1 MKNVASHITVI
12 YIKKIKFLMEAE
24 LPNDKFEAYEHPNN
38 GEELER
44 KLYGNDKIKETLS
57 KKKARTENSQTE
69 KVNKSVLKKINKE
82 INPKR
87 KQKVTAVKNKK
98 KNSSNKKI
106 FFITKNK
113 KRARTPIKAKHPFI
127 VSRVEDIEKVQI
139 KRNKKFKNDTESDTT
154 EATDLDDFPEKYDN
168 SNLLNDYNILDEMER
183 DEKIGKEGL
192 LGLQEILFNGDK
204 PEEERGQEMLD
215 SIYISF
221 YHSTQACTILLKEN

>member
-1 MKNVASHITVI
+1 
-12 YIKKIKFLMEAE
+12 MEVE

-57 KKKARTENSQTE
+57 KKKAHTQNSQTE
-69 KVNKSVLKKINKE
+69 KVNKSVLKKITNKE
-82 INPKR
+82 INSKR

-168 SNLLNDYNILDEMER
+168 SNLLNEDNIFDEMER

-221 YHSTQACTILLKEN
+221 YRSTQACTILLKEN

>member
-1 MKNVASHITVI
+1 
-12 YIKKIKFLMEAE
+12 MEAE
-24 LPNDKFEAYEHPNN
+24 LPNAKFDAYEHPND
-38 GEELER
+38 GVELER

-69 KVNKSVLKKINKE
+69 KVNKSVQKKINKE

-168 SNLLNDYNILDEMER
+168 SNLLNEDNIFDEMER

>member
-1 MKNVASHITVI
+1 
-12 YIKKIKFLMEAE
+12 MEAE

-69 KVNKSVLKKINKE
+69 KVNKSVLKKITNKE
-82 INPKR
+82 INSKR

-139 KRNKKFKNDTESDTT
+139 KRNKKFKNDSESDTT

-215 SIYISF
+215 SIYISC
-221 YHSTQACTILLKEN
+221 YLSTQACTILLKEN

>member
-221 YHSTQACTILLKEN
+221 YRSTQACTILLKEN

>member
-1 MKNVASHITVI
+1 
-12 YIKKIKFLMEAE
+12 MEVE

-69 KVNKSVLKKINKE
+69 KVNKSVLKKITNKE
-82 INPKR
+82 INSKR

-113 KRARTPIKAKHPFI
+113 KRARTPVKAKHPFI

-139 KRNKKFKNDTESDTT
+139 KRNKKFKNDSESDTT
-154 EATDLDDFPEKYDN
+154 NEATDLDDFQEKYDN

-221 YHSTQACTILLKEN
+221 YRSTQACTILLKEN

>member
-1 MKNVASHITVI
+1 
-12 YIKKIKFLMEAE
+12 MEAE

-139 KRNKKFKNDTESDTT
+139 KRNKKFKNDSESDTT
-154 EATDLDDFPEKYDN
+154 NEATDLDDFPEKYDN
-168 SNLLNDYNILDEMER
+168 SNLLNEDNIFDEMER

-221 YHSTQACTILLKEN
+221 YRSTQACTILLKEN

>member
-1 MKNVASHITVI
+1 
-12 YIKKIKFLMEAE
+12 MEAE

-113 KRARTPIKAKHPFI
+113 KRARTPVKAKHPFI
-127 VSRVEDIEKVQI
+127 ISRVEDIEKVQI
-139 KRNKKFKNDTESDTT
+139 KRNKKFKNDSESDTT
-154 EATDLDDFPEKYDN
+154 NEATDLDDFQEKYDN
-168 SNLLNDYNILDEMER
+168 SNLLNDYNIFDEMER

>member
-1 MKNVASHITVI
+1 
-12 YIKKIKFLMEAE
+12 MEAE

-82 INPKR
+82 INSKR

-113 KRARTPIKAKHPFI
+113 KRARTPVKAKHPFI
-127 VSRVEDIEKVQI
+127 ISRVEDIEKVQI

-168 SNLLNDYNILDEMER
+168 SNLLNEDNIFDEMER

-221 YHSTQACTILLKEN
+221 YRSTQACTILLKEN

>member
-1 MKNVASHITVI
+1 
-12 YIKKIKFLMEAE
+12 MEVE

-57 KKKARTENSQTE
+57 KKKAHTKNSETE

-113 KRARTPIKAKHPFI
+113 KRARTPVKAKHPFI

-139 KRNKKFKNDTESDTT
+139 KRNKKFKNDSESDTT
-154 EATDLDDFPEKYDN
+154 NEATDLDDFQEKYDN
-168 SNLLNDYNILDEMER
+168 SNLLNDYNIFDEMER

-221 YHSTQACTILLKEN
+221 YRSTQACTILLKEN

>member
-1 MKNVASHITVI
+1 M
-12 YIKKIKFLMEAE
+12 
-24 LPNDKFEAYEHPNN
+24 
-38 GEELER
+38 ER

-69 KVNKSVLKKINKE
+69 KVNKSVLKEINKE

-98 KNSSNKKI
+98 KNSSNKKL
-106 FFITKNK
+106 FFIIKNK

-168 SNLLNDYNILDEMER
+168 SNLLNEDNIFDEMER

-221 YHSTQACTILLKEN
+221 YRSTQACTILLKEN

>member
-1 MKNVASHITVI
+1 
-12 YIKKIKFLMEAE
+12 MEAE

-57 KKKARTENSQTE
+57 KKKAHTQNSETE

-98 KNSSNKKI
+98 KNSSNKKL
-106 FFITKNK
+106 FFIIKNK

-139 KRNKKFKNDTESDTT
+139 KRNKKFKNDSESDTT
-154 EATDLDDFPEKYDN
+154 NEATDLDDFQEKYDN
-168 SNLLNDYNILDEMER
+168 SNLLNDYNIFDEMER

-221 YHSTQACTILLKEN
+221 YRSTQACTILLKEN

>member
-1 MKNVASHITVI
+1 
-12 YIKKIKFLMEAE
+12 MEAE

-57 KKKARTENSQTE
+57 KKKAYTQNSQTE

-113 KRARTPIKAKHPFI
+113 KRARTPVKAKHPFI
-127 VSRVEDIEKVQI
+127 ISRVEDIEKVQI

-168 SNLLNDYNILDEMER
+168 SNLLNDYNIFDEMER

-221 YHSTQACTILLKEN
+221 YRSTQACTILLKEN

>member
-1 MKNVASHITVI
+1 
-12 YIKKIKFLMEAE
+12 MEVE

-57 KKKARTENSQTE
+57 KKKAHTKNSETE

-82 INPKR
+82 FNSKR

-113 KRARTPIKAKHPFI
+113 KRARTPIKAKNPFI

-168 SNLLNDYNILDEMER
+168 SNLLNEVDIFDELER

>member
-1 MKNVASHITVI
+1 
-12 YIKKIKFLMEAE
+12 MEAE

-69 KVNKSVLKKINKE
+69 KVNKSVLKKITNKE
-82 INPKR
+82 INSKR

-168 SNLLNDYNILDEMER
+168 SNLLNEDNIFDEMER

-221 YHSTQACTILLKEN
+221 YRSTQACTILLKEN

>member
-82 INPKR
+82 INSKR

-221 YHSTQACTILLKEN
+221 YRSTQACTILLKEN

>member
-1 MKNVASHITVI
+1 
-12 YIKKIKFLMEAE
+12 MEAE

-69 KVNKSVLKKINKE
+69 KVNKSVLKKITNKE
-82 INPKR
+82 INSKR

-113 KRARTPIKAKHPFI
+113 KRARTPVKAKHPFI
-127 VSRVEDIEKVQI
+127 ISRVEDIEKVQI
-139 KRNKKFKNDTESDTT
+139 KRNKKFKNDSESDTT

-221 YHSTQACTILLKEN
+221 YRSTQACTILLKEN

>member
-1 MKNVASHITVI
+1 
-12 YIKKIKFLMEAE
+12 MEAE

-57 KKKARTENSQTE
+57 KKKAHTQNSQTE

-154 EATDLDDFPEKYDN
+154 EATDLDYFPEKYDN
-168 SNLLNDYNILDEMER
+168 SNLLNEDNIFDEMER

-221 YHSTQACTILLKEN
+221 YRSTQACTILLKEN

>member
-1 MKNVASHITVI
+1 
-12 YIKKIKFLMEAE
+12 MEAE
-24 LPNDKFEAYEHPNN
+24 LPNDKFFPYEHPNN

-44 KLYGNDKIKETLS
+44 KLYCNDKIKETLS
-57 KKKARTENSQTE
+57 KKKAHTQNSETE
-69 KVNKSVLKKINKE
+69 KVNKSVLKKIKNENNSK
-82 INPKR
+82 I
-87 KQKVTAVKNKK
+87 KQKVTAVKDKK
-98 KNSSNKKI
+98 KSSANKNLSLL
-106 FFITKNK
+106 TKNK
-113 KRARTPIKAKHPFI
+113 KRARTPVKAKHPFI

-139 KRNKKFKNDTESDTT
+139 KRNKKFKNDSESDTT

-168 SNLLNDYNILDEMER
+168 SNLLNEDNIFDEMER

-221 YHSTQACTILLKEN
+221 YRSTQACTILLKEN

>member
-1 MKNVASHITVI
+1 
-12 YIKKIKFLMEAE
+12 MEAE

-82 INPKR
+82 INPKG

-113 KRARTPIKAKHPFI
+113 KRARTPVKAKHPFI

-139 KRNKKFKNDTESDTT
+139 KRNKNSLTKSSSVFLMLMQTSADSFKIFFLESSVITFIADP
-154 EATDLDDFPEKYDN
+154 F
-168 SNLLNDYNILDEMER
+168 
-183 DEKIGKEGL
+183 
-192 LGLQEILFNGDK
+192 F
-204 PEEERGQEMLD
+204 
-215 SIYISF
+215 
-221 YHSTQACTILLKEN
+221 

>member
-139 KRNKKFKNDTESDTT
+139 KRNKKFKNDSESDTT

-168 SNLLNDYNILDEMER
+168 SNLLNEDNIFDEMER

>member
-1 MKNVASHITVI
+1 
-12 YIKKIKFLMEAE
+12 MEVE

-57 KKKARTENSQTE
+57 KKKAHTQNSETE
-69 KVNKSVLKKINKE
+69 KVNKSVLKKIKNENNSK
-82 INPKR
+82 I
-87 KQKVTAVKNKK
+87 KQKVTAVKDKK
-98 KNSSNKKI
+98 KSSANKNLSLL
-106 FFITKNK
+106 TKNK
-113 KRARTPIKAKHPFI
+113 KRARTPVKAKHPFI
-127 VSRVEDIEKVQI
+127 ISRVEDIEKVQI
-139 KRNKKFKNDTESDTT
+139 KRNKKFKNDSESDTT
-154 EATDLDDFPEKYDN
+154 NEATDLDDFQEKYDN

-221 YHSTQACTILLKEN
+221 YRSTQACTILLKEN

>member
-1 MKNVASHITVI
+1 
-12 YIKKIKFLMEAE
+12 MEAE

-69 KVNKSVLKKINKE
+69 KVNKSVQKKINKE

-87 KQKVTAVKNKK
+87 KQKITAVKDKK
-98 KNSSNKKI
+98 KNSSNKKL
-106 FFITKNK
+106 FFIIKNK

-154 EATDLDDFPEKYDN
+154 EATDLDDFQEKYDN
-168 SNLLNDYNILDEMER
+168 SNLLNEDNIFDEMER

-221 YHSTQACTILLKEN
+221 YRSTQACTILLKEN

>member
-1 MKNVASHITVI
+1 
-12 YIKKIKFLMEAE
+12 MEAE

-69 KVNKSVLKKINKE
+69 KVNKSVQKKINKE

-113 KRARTPIKAKHPFI
+113 KRARTPVKAKHPFI
-127 VSRVEDIEKVQI
+127 ISRVEDIEKVQI

-168 SNLLNDYNILDEMER
+168 SNLLNEDNIFDEMER
-183 DEKIGKEGL
+183 DEKIGKGKEGL

-204 PEEERGQEMLD
+204 PEEEREQEMLD

-221 YHSTQACTILLKEN
+221 LRSTQACTILLKEN

>member
-1 MKNVASHITVI
+1 
-12 YIKKIKFLMEAE
+12 MEAE

-139 KRNKKFKNDTESDTT
+139 KRNKKFKNDSESDTT

-168 SNLLNDYNILDEMER
+168 SNLLNEDNIFDEMER

>member
-1 MKNVASHITVI
+1 
-12 YIKKIKFLMEAE
+12 MEAE

-69 KVNKSVLKKINKE
+69 KVNKSVQKKINKE

-113 KRARTPIKAKHPFI
+113 KRARTPVKAKHPFI

-168 SNLLNDYNILDEMER
+168 SNLLNEDNIFDEMER

-221 YHSTQACTILLKEN
+221 YRSTQACTILLKEN

>member
-1 MKNVASHITVI
+1 
-12 YIKKIKFLMEAE
+12 MEVE

-69 KVNKSVLKKINKE
+69 KVNKSVQKKINKE

-168 SNLLNDYNILDEMER
+168 SNLLNEDNIFDEMER

-221 YHSTQACTILLKEN
+221 YRSTQACTILLKEN

>member
-12 YIKKIKFLMEAE
+12 YIKKIKFLMEVE

-69 KVNKSVLKKINKE
+69 KVNKSVQKKINKE

-98 KNSSNKKI
+98 KNSSNKKL
-106 FFITKNK
+106 FFIIKNK

-168 SNLLNDYNILDEMER
+168 SNLLNEDNIFDEMER

-221 YHSTQACTILLKEN
+221 YRSTQACTILLKEN

>member
-1 MKNVASHITVI
+1 
-12 YIKKIKFLMEAE
+12 MEAE

-69 KVNKSVLKKINKE
+69 KVNKSVLKEINKE

-113 KRARTPIKAKHPFI
+113 KRARTPVKAKHPFI

-168 SNLLNDYNILDEMER
+168 SNLLNEDNIFDEMER

-192 LGLQEILFNGDK
+192 LGLQEILFNEDK

>member
-1 MKNVASHITVI
+1 
-12 YIKKIKFLMEAE
+12 MEAE

-57 KKKARTENSQTE
+57 KKKAHTQNSQTE
-69 KVNKSVLKKINKE
+69 KVNKSVLKKITNKE
-82 INPKR
+82 INSKI
-87 KQKVTAVKNKK
+87 KQKVTAVKDKK
-98 KNSSNKKI
+98 KSSANKNLSLL
-106 FFITKNK
+106 TKNK
-113 KRARTPIKAKHPFI
+113 KRARTPVKAKHPFI
-127 VSRVEDIEKVQI
+127 ISRVEDIEKVQI
-139 KRNKKFKNDTESDTT
+139 KKNKKFKNDSESDTT

-168 SNLLNDYNILDEMER
+168 SNLLNDYNIFDEMER

-192 LGLQEILFNGDK
+192 LGLQEKLFNGDK

-221 YHSTQACTILLKEN
+221 YRSTQACTILLKEN

>member
-1 MKNVASHITVI
+1 
-12 YIKKIKFLMEAE
+12 MEAE

-82 INPKR
+82 INSKR

-168 SNLLNDYNILDEMER
+168 SNLLNEDNIFDEMER

-221 YHSTQACTILLKEN
+221 YRSTQACTILLKEN

>member
-1 MKNVASHITVI
+1 
-12 YIKKIKFLMEAE
+12 MEAE

-82 INPKR
+82 SISKR

-113 KRARTPIKAKHPFI
+113 KRARTPVKAKHPFI
-127 VSRVEDIEKVQI
+127 ISRVEDIEKVQI
-139 KRNKKFKNDTESDTT
+139 KRNKKFKNDSESDTT
-154 EATDLDDFPEKYDN
+154 NEATDLDDFQEKYDN
-168 SNLLNDYNILDEMER
+168 SNLLNDYNIFDEMER

-192 LGLQEILFNGDK
+192 LGLQEILFKGDK

-221 YHSTQACTILLKEN
+221 YRSTQACTILLKEN

>member
-1 MKNVASHITVI
+1 
-12 YIKKIKFLMEAE
+12 MEAE

-57 KKKARTENSQTE
+57 KKKAHTQNSQTE
-69 KVNKSVLKKINKE
+69 KVSKSVLKKINKE
-82 INPKR
+82 INSKR

-113 KRARTPIKAKHPFI
+113 KRARTPVKAKHPFI
-127 VSRVEDIEKVQI
+127 ISRVEDIEKVQI

-168 SNLLNDYNILDEMER
+168 SNLLNDYNIFDEMER

-221 YHSTQACTILLKEN
+221 YRSTQACTILLKEN

>member
-1 MKNVASHITVI
+1 
-12 YIKKIKFLMEAE
+12 MEVE

-69 KVNKSVLKKINKE
+69 KVNKSVQKKINKE

-113 KRARTPIKAKHPFI
+113 KRARTPVKAKHPFI
-127 VSRVEDIEKVQI
+127 ISRVEDIEKVQI
-139 KRNKKFKNDTESDTT
+139 KRNKKFKNDSESDTT

-168 SNLLNDYNILDEMER
+168 SNLLNEDNIFDEMER

-221 YHSTQACTILLKEN
+221 YRSTQACTILLKEN

>member
-1 MKNVASHITVI
+1 
-12 YIKKIKFLMEAE
+12 MEAE
-24 LPNDKFEAYEHPNN
+24 LPNDKFFPYEHPNN

-69 KVNKSVLKKINKE
+69 KVNKSVQKKINKE

-113 KRARTPIKAKHPFI
+113 KRARTPVKAKHPFI

-139 KRNKKFKNDTESDTT
+139 KRNKKFKNDSESDTT
-154 EATDLDDFPEKYDN
+154 NETTDLDDFPEKYDN
-168 SNLLNDYNILDEMER
+168 SNLLNDYNIFDEMER

>member
-1 MKNVASHITVI
+1 
-12 YIKKIKFLMEAE
+12 MEAE

-69 KVNKSVLKKINKE
+69 KVNKSVQKKINKE

-113 KRARTPIKAKHPFI
+113 KRARTPVKAKHPFI
-127 VSRVEDIEKVQI
+127 ISRVEDIEKVQI

-168 SNLLNDYNILDEMER
+168 SNLLNEDNIFDEMER

-221 YHSTQACTILLKEN
+221 YRSTQACTILLKEN

>member
-1 MKNVASHITVI
+1 
-12 YIKKIKFLMEAE
+12 MEVE

-69 KVNKSVLKKINKE
+69 KVNKSVQKKINKE

-113 KRARTPIKAKHPFI
+113 KRARTPVKAKHPFI
-127 VSRVEDIEKVQI
+127 ISRVEDIEKVQI
-139 KRNKKFKNDTESDTT
+139 KRNKKFKNDSESDTT
-154 EATDLDDFPEKYDN
+154 NEATDLDDFQEKYDN

-221 YHSTQACTILLKEN
+221 YRSTQACTILLKEN